1 MRKHDICTCENNVIF
16 TLKDRR
22 HCYGYIIMPLAGQK
36 CLTKMVLYFSG
47 FVIIVNRMLNGH
59 LEIQNFF
66 SSFENISLVCCA
78 DTLAIFFNSRREISY
93 LCTAM

>member
-1 MRKHDICTCENNVIF
+1 
-16 TLKDRR
+16 
-22 HCYGYIIMPLAGQK
+22 MPLAGQK

-93 LCTAM
+93 LCTAMQYPLRIKTRSTPASFSPVTVKWA